1 MKYRSLLLGFILMSS
16 TGFSQTLDDCRQLA
30 HKNYPEIKKYGL
42 ISMSEEY
49 NLSNASKAWIPQVVF
64 SAQATYQSATP
75 TYPEVFRNM
84 MQANGLDMS
93 GISKDQ
99 YKVAVDITQ
108 NIWDG
113 GKSRADKAL
122 ATAEAIEQ
130 RSQVDVSLYDL
141 QSRVDNIYFG
151 ILLIDERISQSESL
165 ISVLNSNLNRMKTY
179 LKNGVAMQADVDML
193 EAELLGAKQSL
204 VQLETSRASYRKM
217 LELYIGQPLSSKKLV
232 RPEMKEVASRISS
245 RPELLLF
252 DAQLNKLNAQRMS
265 VNSTVM
271 PKISAFAQGF
281 YGYPGLDMFKSMVE
295 SKWSLNAMIGVRVAW
310 NVGALY
316 TKRNILEKLN
326 VAKKQI
332 DVHRDVFLFNTSLQI
347 SHDDGEILRL
357 KKAIIDDNRIVELR
371 SRVRAAAESQ
381 LENGVIDITDLLRKI
396 TDETVAKQM
405 LSTHE
410 IELLQAIYR
419 LKTTLNQ

>member
-1 MKYRSLLLGFILMSS
+1 
-16 TGFSQTLDDCRQLA
+16 
-30 HKNYPEIKKYGL
+30 
-42 ISMSEEY
+42 
-49 NLSNASKAWIPQVVF
+49 
-64 SAQATYQSATP
+64 
-75 TYPEVFRNM
+75 

-316 TKRNILEKLN
+316 TKRNNLEKLN

>member
-1 MKYRSLLLGFILMSS
+1 MEDIQEALKDLLGNTI
-16 TGFSQTLDDCRQLA
+16 
-30 HKNYPEIKKYGL
+30 H
-42 ISMSEEY
+42 
-49 NLSNASKAWIPQVVF
+49 
-64 SAQATYQSATP
+64 
-75 TYPEVFRNM
+75 
-84 MQANGLDMS
+84 
-93 GISKDQ
+93 
-99 YKVAVDITQ
+99 
-108 NIWDG
+108 
-113 GKSRADKAL
+113 
-122 ATAEAIEQ
+122 
-130 RSQVDVSLYDL
+130 
-141 QSRVDNIYFG
+141 
-151 ILLIDERISQSESL
+151 
-165 ISVLNSNLNRMKTY
+165 
-179 LKNGVAMQADVDML
+179 DML

-316 TKRNILEKLN
+316 TKRNNLEKLN

>member
-1 MKYRSLLLGFILMSS
+1 MKYRSLFLGMILMTSS
-16 TGFSQTLDDCRQLA
+16 CFSQTLDECRQLA

-42 ISMSEEY
+42 ISMSKEY

-75 TYPEVFRNM
+75 TYPEVLRTM

-122 ATAEAIEQ
+122 ATAEATEK

-141 QSRVDNIYFG
+141 QSRVDNVYFG
-151 ILLIDERISQSESL
+151 ILLLDERITQSESL

-204 VQLETSRASYRKM
+204 VQLETSRASYRQM
-217 LELYIGQPLSSKKLV
+217 LELYIGQPLSSKELV
-232 RPEMKEVASRISS
+232 RPEMTEVVSRVSS
-245 RPELLLF
+245 RPELQLF
-252 DAQLNKLNAQRMS
+252 DAQINKLNAQRMS
-265 VNSTVM
+265 VNSSVM
-271 PKISAFAQGF
+271 PRISAFAQGY

-295 SKWSLNAMIGVRVAW
+295 SKWTLNAMIGVRVSW
-310 NVGALY
+310 NVGVLY
-316 TKRNILEKLN
+316 TKRNNLEKLN
-326 VAKKQI
+326 VARRQI
-332 DVHRDVFLFNTSLQI
+332 DINRDVFLFNTSLQT

-357 KKAIIDDNRIVELR
+357 KRAIVDDNRIVELR
-371 SRVRAAAESQ
+371 SSVRAAAESQ

-396 TDETVAKQM
+396 TDETIAKQI

>member
-1 MKYRSLLLGFILMSS
+1 MKYRSLFLGMILMTSS
-16 TGFSQTLDDCRQLA
+16 CFSQTLDECRQLA

-42 ISMSEEY
+42 ISMSKEY

-75 TYPEVFRNM
+75 TYPEVLRTM

-122 ATAEAIEQ
+122 ATAEATEK

-141 QSRVDNIYFG
+141 QSRVDNVYFG
-151 ILLIDERISQSESL
+151 ILLLDERITQSESL

-204 VQLETSRASYRKM
+204 VQLETSRASYRQM
-217 LELYIGQPLSSKKLV
+217 LELYIGQPLSSKELV
-232 RPEMKEVASRISS
+232 RPEMTEVVSRVSS
-245 RPELLLF
+245 RPELQLF
-252 DAQLNKLNAQRMS
+252 DAQINKLNAQRMS
-265 VNSTVM
+265 VNSSVM
-271 PKISAFAQGF
+271 PRISAFAQGY

-295 SKWSLNAMIGVRVAW
+295 SKWTLNAMIGVRVSW
-310 NVGALY
+310 NVGVLY
-316 TKRNILEKLN
+316 TKRNNLEKLN
-326 VAKKQI
+326 VARKQI
-332 DVHRDVFLFNTSLQI
+332 DINRDVFLFNTSLQT

-357 KKAIIDDNRIVELR
+357 KRAIVDDNRIVELR
-371 SRVRAAAESQ
+371 SSVRAAAESQ

-396 TDETVAKQM
+396 TDETIAKQI